1 MYTVHMYAKAR
12 MDVIFQ
18 HNMSLE
24 ESAVN
29 KDLSLIMTKVMKAVT
44 YIPHKVENTCGI
56 VN

>member
-12 MDVIFQ
+12 MHVIYQ

-29 KDLSLIMTKVMKAVT
+29 KDLSLIMTKGMKAVT